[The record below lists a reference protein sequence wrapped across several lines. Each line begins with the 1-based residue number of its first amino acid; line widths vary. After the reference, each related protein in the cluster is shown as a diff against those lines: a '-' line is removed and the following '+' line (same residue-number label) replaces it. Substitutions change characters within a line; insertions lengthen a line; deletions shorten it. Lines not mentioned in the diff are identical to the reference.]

1 MLLDSKRREYITS
14 SLSSSLQPIAAK
26 SVASSKTMRLIVF
39 IVLYQVF
46 SFDVTGRSGTGP
58 LRPDVC
64 YSGSDTLTIPLSRS
78 EPVLEMV

>member
-1 MLLDSKRREYITS
+1 MLLGSKRREYITS
-14 SLSSSLQPIAAK
+14 SLSSSLQPIAA

-39 IVLYQVF
+39 IVLYLVF